1 MTLDSLQ
8 NISLCSPRLYVVYT
22 HFLSSDFAIGQ
33 LFVFNWIWFRTKKD
47 RQLSLERKELQNYF
61 AFCARSYV
69 VYTPCLSSDFS
80 IGQLFVFTWIGFQ
93 SKDRQL
99 SLERKELQNYC
110 IPPNKNKSKK
120 GLSLWRDRHQKVD
133 HMAFLSPKSSKAP
146 AQEMQQSKSSLV
158 WSEIPGCIGLIE
170 CLTWNRRYKVGS
182 LACSDRGLLLP

>member
-1 MTLDSLQ
+1 MRGPLWGTVWVLASTPFPFDRITLDSLQ
-8 NISLCSPRLYVVYT
+8 NISLSAPRSYVVYT
-22 HFLSSDFAIGQ
+22 PSLSSDFAIGQ
-33 LFVFNWIWFRTKKD
+33 LFVFNWIGFRTKKD
-47 RQLSLERKELQNYF
+47 RQLSLERKELQN
-61 AFCARSYV
+61 S
-69 VYTPCLSSDFS
+69 
-80 IGQLFVFTWIGFQ
+80 
-93 SKDRQL
+93 
-99 SLERKELQNYC
+99 C
-110 IPPNKNKSKK
+110 IPPNKNKNKNKSKK